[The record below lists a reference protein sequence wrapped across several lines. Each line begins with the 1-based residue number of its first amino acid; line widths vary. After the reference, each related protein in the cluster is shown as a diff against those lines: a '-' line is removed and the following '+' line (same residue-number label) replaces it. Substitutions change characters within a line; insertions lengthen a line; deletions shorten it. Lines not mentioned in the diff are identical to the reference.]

1 MMLQPMKKNIAR
13 IATVLGLMTILLTQ
27 FASPLYAADDLS
39 NLDGQAISQGIRK
52 ADQND
57 AEISGF
63 KLSTFYQFPVASKSF
78 KGLSQKFTRFHP
90 GYDIRATFGSEIYP
104 VRSGTV
110 VNVEFEKGGYGRY
123 VLIEHE
129 NGIQTL
135 YAHMSKTTMK
145 VGDKV
150 DTSDVIGYVG
160 LTGHS
165 TGPHVHFEVRVT
177 GGKRVNP
184 GFILPEIAVGVGS
197 VIASAK

>member
-1 MMLQPMKKNIAR
+1 MLQPMIKNLVR
-13 IATVLGLMTILLTQ
+13 IATVLGLTTILLTQ
-27 FASPLYAADDLS
+27 FAGPLHAVDYLS
-39 NLDGQAISQGIRK
+39 NLDGLAISQGIHK

-57 AEISGF
+57 AEISAF

-90 GYDIRATFGSEIYP
+90 GYDIRAAFGSEIHSVSP
-104 VRSGTV
+104 GTV
-110 VNVEFEKGGYGRY
+110 VSVEFEAGGYGRY

-129 NGIQTL
+129 NDIQTL

-145 VGDKV
+145 VGDNV

-165 TGPHVHFEVRVT
+165 TGPHVHFEVRV
-177 GGKRVNP
+177 GDKRVNP
-184 GFILPEIAVGVGS
+184 GFILPEITAGAGS